1 MHIQVLHGPNLNLLG
16 SREPTIYG
24 RVGLAEI
31 DRVLVELAAELSVD
45 LDAFQSN
52 HEGEL
57 IDCIQRSTSSQGF
70 LINPGGFGH
79 TSVAL
84 RDALL
89 AIDLPFVEI
98 HCSNTLAREAFRH
111 ASLLSDIAVG
121 IIIGFEAESYPLGL
135 RALVGYLRSRE
146 S

>member
-16 SREPTIYG
+16 SRQPEIYG

-31 DRVLVELAAELSVD
+31 EVALVRLAEELGVELDS
-45 LDAFQSN
+45 FQSN

-57 IDCIQRSTSSQGF
+57 IDCIQRSTMSAGF
-70 LINPGGFGH
+70 LVNPGGFGH

-89 AIDLPFVEI
+89 AVGRPFVEV
-98 HCSNTLAREAFRH
+98 HCSNTLAREPFRH
-111 ASLLSDIAVG
+111 TTLLSDIAAG
-121 IIIGFEAESYPLGL
+121 IVIGFGADSYPLGL
-135 RALVGYLRSRE
+135 RGLVAHVRTRTA
-146 S
+146 